1 MLLFLPITLC
11 CSALIMYLLCSILC
25 SRTGTVVR
33 LSCFLYAILYELFT
47 TCSTVILECIN
58 ERYQSIRNVLSY
70 DDCSIRVYQWFTTI
84 FHKCLILV
92 LIFILHFPIML
103 ALWLMLLMTHYAQNY
118 AGIISW
124 SLLTNDAIM
133 ASAPHW

>member
-1 MLLFLPITLC
+1 MVHYYFPQMLNI
-11 CSALIMYLLCSILC
+11 
-25 SRTGTVVR
+25 
-33 LSCFLYAILYELFT
+33 AIN
-47 TCSTVILECIN
+47 I
-58 ERYQSIRNVLSY
+58 
-70 DDCSIRVYQWFTTI
+70 
-84 FHKCLILV
+84 
-92 LIFILHFPIML
+92 ILHFPIML